1 MAHPVDVER
10 ASELHVEW
18 CRALAARMGVATTH
32 QSGPQ
37 MRAVMH
43 ELRRSLTVECV
54 LRVANALP
62 ALERGI
68 FLDGWSLEEGPVSVD
83 DVDRFADRVYDRVK
97 AHHFRVPSL
106 VGDVFW
112 LWQTKLPTTEAA
124 VIRACLPRALAGLWP
139 DDDADDGPI

>member
-1 MAHPVDVER
+1 MAHPYDVER

-18 CRALAARMGVATTH
+18 CLDLAKRMMVATTH

-43 ELRRSLTVECV
+43 ELRSSMPAKDV
-54 LRVANALP
+54 LLVANAFP

-68 FLDGWSLEEGPVSVD
+68 LLDGWSLDKTVVEVNDPQD
-83 DVDRFADRVYDRVK
+83 FCDRVYQRIHV
-97 AHHFRVPSL
+97 HHFRVPSL

-112 LWQTKLPTTEAA
+112 LWQKKLEPDKANT
-124 VIRACLPRALAGLWP
+124 IRDCLPRAIEPLWSANMP
-139 DDDADDGPI
+139 STTN

>member
-1 MAHPVDVER
+1 MAHPLDVER
-10 ASELHVEW
+10 ASEMHVEW
-18 CRALAARMGVATTH
+18 CRALAARMDVATTH

-43 ELRRSLTVECV
+43 ELRSVLSPECV
-54 LRVANALP
+54 LNVANALP

-68 FLDGWSLEEGPVSVD
+68 FLEGWSLDAGPVALPDSET
-83 DVDRFADRVYDRVK
+83 FANRVYERVK

-112 LWQTKLPTTEAA
+112 LWQAKLPEKNAKT
-124 VIRACLPRALAGLWP
+124 IRSCLPPALAPLWP
-139 DDDADDGPI
+139 DEHPNER

>member
-10 ASELHVEW
+10 ASEMHVEW
-18 CRALAARMGVATTH
+18 CRALAARMDVATTH

-43 ELRRSLTVECV
+43 ELRSILTPECV
-54 LRVANALP
+54 LKVANALP

-68 FLDGWSLEEGPVSVD
+68 FLGGWSLDEGPIPVPD
-83 DVDRFADRVYDRVK
+83 TETFTKRVYDRVK

-112 LWQTKLPTTEAA
+112 LWRTKLAEADA
-124 VIRACLPRALAGLWP
+124 ETIRSCLPPELAPLWP
-139 DDDADDGPI
+139 GEDADPR

>member
-1 MAHPVDVER
+1 MAHPYDIER
-10 ASELHVEW
+10 ASDLHVEW
-18 CRALAARMGVATTH
+18 CRELAERMDVRTTH

-43 ELRRSLTVECV
+43 ELRKV
-54 LRVANALP
+54 LPPENVLEVANQLP

-68 FLDGWSLEEGPVSVD
+68 FLEGWRLDEGPVALVSVEE
-83 DVDRFADRVYDRVK
+83 FAEKVYSRVQ

-112 LWQTKLPTTEAA
+112 LWNRKLEPEKARR
-124 VIRACLPRALAGLWP
+124 ILRCLPEPLADLWREVT
-139 DDDADDGPI
+139 D